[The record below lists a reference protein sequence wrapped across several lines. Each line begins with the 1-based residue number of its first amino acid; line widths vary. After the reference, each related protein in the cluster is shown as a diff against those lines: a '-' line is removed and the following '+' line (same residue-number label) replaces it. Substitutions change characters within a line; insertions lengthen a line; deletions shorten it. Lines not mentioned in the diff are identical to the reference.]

1 MVKDIL
7 YTFMLDHDFVRVVR
21 GYKRLGII
29 SGDLGDDESLAALL
43 HSVFE
48 PIMNTRMEDLQ
59 FADLFMQ
66 SLELAEQMG
75 DISAP
80 QELSLLGK
88 QFLYFERYVKGISPD
103 YLMVLDPYL
112 IKNIFPEEAAGED
125 GRAARGRPDGAG
137 RPRRAPL
144 RAARFPS
151 RASATVPAMTQHGTF
166 GADTTTD
173 EVLEGVDLSGRLAVV
188 TGGYGGLG
196 RETAR
201 ALAAHGANVVIAGR
215 DPQRLADTAAQ
226 LTDALPVGSGRIETL
241 VLDLASLDSVR
252 AAAAE
257 LTDRHPEI
265 HLLIDNAGVMACPPA
280 RTADGFEMQ
289 FGTNHL
295 GHFLFTLLLLDALR
309 AGAPSRVVVLSSA
322 GHRVS
327 PIRWDD
333 LNFDDGEYHNWTA
346 YGQSKTANAL
356 FALELDRRLGADGV
370 HAYSVHPGVIM
381 TELGRHM
388 GPADFEWMAE
398 RASRRSGGDAEAPG
412 SRPRRSPSSRRRPV
426 PPPRCGL
433 PPPSSWMLTAAP
445 TSRTA
450 GSRRSSRATTRRTAS
465 LPGRST
471 RSRPPGCGTSAWTS
485 WVGWGRRSLGGCG
498 RQAGVRRSF
507 DWRPDPSRRSTAS
520 GLPVRR

>member
-1 MVKDIL
+1 
-7 YTFMLDHDFVRVVR
+7 
-21 GYKRLGII
+21 
-29 SGDLGDDESLAALL
+29 
-43 HSVFE
+43 
-48 PIMNTRMEDLQ
+48 
-59 FADLFMQ
+59 
-66 SLELAEQMG
+66 
-75 DISAP
+75 
-80 QELSLLGK
+80 
-88 QFLYFERYVKGISPD
+88 
-103 YLMVLDPYL
+103 
-112 IKNIFPEEAAGED
+112 
-125 GRAARGRPDGAG
+125 
-137 RPRRAPL
+137 
-144 RAARFPS
+144 
-151 RASATVPAMTQHGTF
+151 MTQHGTF
-166 GADTTTD
+166 GAETTTD

-201 ALAAHGANVVIAGR
+201 TLAAHGADVVIAGR

-226 LTDALPVGSGRIETL
+226 LTEALPAGSGAIETS

-295 GHFLFTLLLLDALR
+295 GHFLFTVLLLDALR

-333 LNFDDGEYHNWTA
+333 PNFERSEYHNWTA

-356 FALELDRRLGADGV
+356 FALELDRRLSAEGV

-398 RASRRSGGDAEAPG
+398 RARRRNADTEPAGDDAAPFTFKSAEAGAATSVWAATAPELAAHGGAYLEDCGVAEVVDGDDAANGVAPWAVDAEQA
-412 SRPRRSPSSRRRPV
+412 SRLWDLSCRLV
-426 PPPRCGL
+426 G
-433 PPPSSWMLTAAP
+433 
-445 TSRTA
+445 
-450 GSRRSSRATTRRTAS
+450 ATDA
-465 LPGRST
+465 
-471 RSRPPGCGTSAWTS
+471 
-485 WVGWGRRSLGGCG
+485 V
-498 RQAGVRRSF
+498 
-507 DWRPDPSRRSTAS
+507 
-520 GLPVRR
+520 